1 MPKNTTTRK
10 LDKETLQE
18 IVLFVKDTIREE
30 ERSNASA
37 RHKRKIAN
45 TKILLRNF
53 RSLRKHCENA
63 VYDADT
69 IDEGG
74 GYTFADILELING
87 PTIAN
92 LKVESIRQSAVR
104 TRIIVDHIEIMLD
117 LFHAYCDNSPKEE
130 DKRRYR
136 VIQGL
141 FLDDR
146 PKTYIELAE
155 EEYVGKS
162 TIYNDVDIAVERL
175 TALIFGIDGLD
186 FLVRESSA
194 TGKSRESK

>member
-1 MPKNTTTRK
+1 MPKKSTTKK
-10 LDKETLQE
+10 LDSETLKE
-18 IVLFVKDTIREE
+18 IVVFVKDTLREE
-30 ERSNASA
+30 EYTNASA
-37 RHKRKIAN
+37 RHKRKLAN
-45 TKILLRNF
+45 TKTLLRNF

-117 LFHAYCDNSPKEE
+117 LYRAYCDNSSKEE

-141 FLDDR
+141 FLSEN
-146 PKTYIELAE
+146 PKTYVELAE

-162 TIYNDVDIAVERL
+162 TIYNDVDVAVERL
-175 TALIFGIDGLD
+175 TALIFGIDGIDL
-186 FLVRESSA
+186 LTRETSA
-194 TGKSRESK
+194 TGKRQESK